1 MTTQGVHP
9 QPNHLISSLQ
19 RRAAIKLGLVG
30 GLGVGLADLLRSE
43 AHATEMA
50 APPAKAK
57 SVIFLWLQGGVSHH
71 DSFDM
76 KTEASREIR
85 GEFTSIPTNLP
96 GYHVCELMPE
106 IAKTM
111 DKMAVLRS
119 VTHGEAAHQRGS
131 IYMVEGRRPAP
142 ATGVSFSGNPHLG
155 SMVSHQL
162 GMRNGMPAHVSI
174 PGNDFTSG
182 FVGNGF
188 LPRSTAAFRQTDAKT
203 LLGSDVSGDRFGS
216 RVGLLKELDKTV
228 ESARQQY
235 GDQWDQFSEQAIDI
249 VTSGR
254 AAAAFDIEQEPQEV
268 RDAYGADGKNQMGDL
283 CLRARRLV
291 ESGVRFVTIGR
302 QSWDHHSNIFKLMR
316 DRLPRNDR
324 AIAALIRDLYDRGML
339 EETLVVVGTEFGRT
353 PKVNATAGRDHWPK
367 VFSMAFAGGGIGGGR
382 VIGSSDK
389 IGGEPTSDPA
399 SPEELAA
406 TILHLT
412 GIHPQTEVMLSGNR
426 PFALIDKAKPFAN
439 LLA

>member
-1 MTTQGVHP
+1 MTTTARVHP
-9 QPNHLISSLQ
+9 TTNEFISSLQ
-19 RRAAIKLGLVG
+19 RREAIKLGVVG
-30 GLGVGLADLLRSE
+30 GLGLGLADLLRTE
-43 AHATEMA
+43 ARASQL

-71 DSFDM
+71 DTFDM
-76 KTEASREIR
+76 KTEASSEIR

-111 DKMAVLRS
+111 DKLTVLRS

-131 IYMVEGRRPAP
+131 IYMVEGRRPAA

-155 SMVSHQL
+155 CMVSNQL
-162 GMRNGMPAHVSI
+162 GMRDGMPAYVSI

-188 LPRSTAAFRQTDAKT
+188 LPRSSAAFKQTDAKT
-203 LLGSDVSGDRFGS
+203 LLGSDVTGDRFGS
-216 RVGLLKELDKTV
+216 RVSLLKDLDQSV

-235 GDQWDQFSEQAIDI
+235 GDQWDRFSEQAIDI
-249 VTSGR
+249 VTSGK
-254 AAAAFDIEQEPQEV
+254 AAAAFDIDQEPQNV

-291 ESGVRFVTIGR
+291 ESGVRFVTVGR
-302 QSWDHHSNIFKLMR
+302 NSWDHHSDIFAQIR
-316 DRLPRNDR
+316 GRLPRNDR
-324 AIAALIRDLYDRGML
+324 AIAALIRDLHDRGML
-339 EETLVVVGTEFGRT
+339 DETLVVVATEFGRT
-353 PKVNATAGRDHWPK
+353 PKINATAGRDHWPK
-367 VFSMAFAGGGIGGGR
+367 VFSMAFAGGGIAPGR

-406 TILHLT
+406 TILHLV

-426 PFALIDKAKPFAN
+426 PFALIDKAKPFAK